1 MLREWLCGAFSAV
14 LSAFERTHTHL
25 LLPDEEAD
33 ACRGH
38 SALGV
43 VMEGEK
49 KILPPTPADCTCC
62 LCESKKQLEVSIN
75 HYREGIWLKGFRV
88 L

>member
-14 LSAFERTHTHL
+14 LSAFERTPTHL
-25 LLPDEEAD
+25 LLPDEDAD

-43 VMEGEK
+43 VMEGGK
-49 KILPPTPADCTCC
+49 KNPATHA
-62 LCESKKQLEVSIN
+62 S
-75 HYREGIWLKGFRV
+75 
-88 L
+88 